1 MKRVVKKFTEEGSD
15 EKMRVRDVEAHDESC
30 R

>member
-1 MKRVVKKFTEEGSD
+1 MRRVVKIFTEEGID
-15 EKMRVRDVEAHDESC
+15 EKMRVRDVEVHNESC

>member
-15 EKMRVRDVEAHDESC
+15 EKMRERDVEAYDESC